1 MFYHDLPILLQE
13 SITTE
18 RQKGRQGKR
27 QKETKGAETRGR
39 MEIKKEE
46 WARATDKEMERQ
58 RVRETRKQRQ
68 KCHCGK
74 ERETDREEK
83 KK

>member
-58 RVRETRKQRQ
+58 RVRDAQAETEMSLRE
-68 KCHCGK
+68 GK
-74 ERETDREEK
+74 RN
-83 KK
+83 

>member
-39 MEIKKEE
+39 MEIKKKSGRERQIKK
-46 WARATDKEMERQ
+46 WRDKE
-58 RVRETRKQRQ
+58 
-68 KCHCGK
+68 
-74 ERETDREEK
+74 
-83 KK
+83 